1 MAEAVERNL
10 EDSLNEILY
19 MRKAKLF
26 KKSEINEIIR
36 KRRQHEY
43 ALQKRNKRVLDF
55 DAYITTELILLK
67 LLRFRRQETSER
79 RFLDKIERSIISRLV
94 RLHRQLCYRFQ
105 SRIDVWIRFIEF
117 CKILGRHIS
126 VVRLWNRLLQVHGRT
141 EPRLWAS
148 AAAYC
153 LQENTTA
160 KIRSNMRKLSTET
173 SQLRE
178 QHKKLKLELQA
189 LTRYVNK
196 KDQKKIENV
205 ISDIR
210 QTKLQL
216 SEATMDLARD
226 RRLVWDRVCLEA
238 IREARRLLTEG
249 IALNPE
255 CKLLHLELVKLEAC
269 STDFFKTRV
278 LDRVDLS
285 VEGDVDLPTDAD
297 TLRKRRKQLKRLKKA
312 AAQDNARFMAEVTED
327 ITFVTSGGALK
338 LVMESVME
346 RWPDD
351 LETLESLQQIVSA
364 VPNLVDNAAQ
374 TQLLSKLQELQ
385 NNPKQRETASEQ
397 TSSSNEDDLR
407 KRLTNYTTQLY
418 ETVLCDGLSVALDLW
433 NSWFMKDE
441 HGPMK
446 GDQFRFINPEI
457 PEAVG
462 LLRIRLLLH
471 SLNVSWSIV
480 SQMDTEVISDRSSRY
495 RDTEAEQKTRIW
507 LDSLATSPWG
517 HLSPE
522 FWISYI
528 QFEEKSGDCTRIPA
542 VKWRASKTLLPEP
555 YNRFTALLNSDDQ
568 A

>member
-1 MAEAVERNL
+1 
-10 EDSLNEILY
+10 
-19 MRKAKLF
+19 
-26 KKSEINEIIR
+26 
-36 KRRQHEY
+36 
-43 ALQKRNKRVLDF
+43 
-55 DAYITTELILLK
+55 
-67 LLRFRRQETSER
+67 
-79 RFLDKIERSIISRLV
+79 
-94 RLHRQLCYRFQ
+94 
-105 SRIDVWIRFIEF
+105 
-117 CKILGRHIS
+117 
-126 VVRLWNRLLQVHGRT
+126 
-141 EPRLWAS
+141 
-148 AAAYC
+148 
-153 LQENTTA
+153 
-160 KIRSNMRKLSTET
+160 
-173 SQLRE
+173 
-178 QHKKLKLELQA
+178 
-189 LTRYVNK
+189 
-196 KDQKKIENV
+196 
-205 ISDIR
+205 
-210 QTKLQL
+210 
-216 SEATMDLARD
+216 MDLARD